1 MLSHAYEPESRNTS
15 LPSVSPPENNE
26 SGILVGGYR
35 LSNKQEILAAIPSKS
50 IVDKLVA
57 GYFLD
62 RPIVP
67 SKYTRLGLSAKAET
81 SSHIA
86 WPDVP

>member
-1 MLSHAYEPESRNTS
+1 MLSHAYEPGARNNS
-15 LPSVSPPENNE
+15 LSSVSLPENNE
-26 SGILVGGYR
+26 AGILFGGHR
-35 LSNKQEILAAIPSKS
+35 LSNRQEILAVIPSKP

-67 SKYTRLGLSAKAET
+67 SKYTRLQFERKS
-81 SSHIA
+81 
-86 WPDVP
+86 